1 LTIIRDFRHA
11 LRAIA
16 RMPGLAAV
24 IVVSL
29 GAGIGV
35 NTVVFSWLQA
45 VVFKPLP
52 GVSHGAAFHLLEAKT
67 DTGIYTGISW
77 LEYRDLRESLQT
89 FQDPIAF
96 RMIPLYVGDTGRVER
111 AYGQLVS
118 GNFFS
123 ALGLRPA
130 RGRFF
135 RPEEAATPGGA
146 PVAVIS
152 YDFWQERF
160 GGAEDV
166 VQRSLRANGQQLA
179 IIGVAPKGFQGTL
192 LRLNFDVWLPAT
204 LAPAVLNGS
213 RELEERGS
221 RGYQVIS
228 RLKPGIA
235 QAQAQADFD
244 GTMRQFAKTYPQTN
258 ASIGGEVLKFWEA
271 PRGPQRFMLTALIIL
286 QGVMLLL
293 LLAVCGNTANLVLAR
308 ASARQR
314 EVGIR
319 VALGAAPWRVISL
332 LLTENLV
339 LGILGAALGT
349 AIAIWGTQAI
359 PNVRLSGL
367 PVKLQTEV
375 DISGLGFAIVLGI
388 VSGLIFGA
396 APAAQLARLDPLRA
410 LRDGARTASRSRVR
424 NALMAAQVALALVVL
439 VVAGL
444 FLRSFME
451 TRDAETGFRRE
462 GIMLAAYDLT
472 GRVKAGDAAFPRI
485 FADTLLDHLREL
497 PAIEAV
503 SISASVPLDIHG
515 LPTRTFTVDGYTRTE
530 PGSDTTL
537 SNVVTPGYFK
547 TMEIGLAAGTDFAD
561 LKDTTAP
568 PQAIVN
574 QAFIKR
580 YLNSSDATIGLGRGV
595 QIRNVRYTI
604 VGVAHNSI
612 YNAFGERP
620 TPIIYLSYRDR
631 PTVAG
636 EIHLRV
642 RGGSEATLMP
652 EVRRI
657 VQELDPELSIY
668 NVRTLSD
675 HIENNL
681 LFRRIPARMFSVL
694 GPLLLIL
701 AAIGIYAVVAYTV
714 SHRTSEIGVRLA
726 LGATGRR
733 VIGQFVGQSLAIV
746 GLGAVAGWALAF
758 VIVVAFSPDGAI
770 DLRILAGVPALLMVV
785 ATIACW
791 LPARRAARVDPM
803 IALRSEN

>member
-1 LTIIRDFRHA
+1 LTLVRDLRHA

-16 RMPGLAAV
+16 RMPALAAV
-24 IVVSL
+24 IIVSL

-45 VVFKPLP
+45 IVFKPLA
-52 GVSHGAAFHLLEAKT
+52 GVSNGAAFHLLEAKT
-67 DTGIYTGISW
+67 ETGIYTGISW
-77 LEYRDLRESLQT
+77 LEYRDLRESLLT

-118 GNFFS
+118 GNYFS

-130 RGRFF
+130 RGRFL
-135 RPEEAATPGGA
+135 RPEEAVTPGRD

-166 VQRSLRANGQQLA
+166 LQRSLRTNGQQLA
-179 IIGVAPKGFQGTL
+179 IVGVAPKGFQGTL

-204 LAPAVLNGS
+204 LAPVLLNGS
-213 RELEERGS
+213 RELEERSS

-228 RLKPGIA
+228 RVKPGITRE
-235 QAQAQADFD
+235 QAHSDFA
-244 GTMRQFAKTYPQTN
+244 GVMRQLANTYPQTN
-258 ASIGGEVLKFWEA
+258 AGIGGEVLQFWEA
-271 PRGPQRFMLTALIIL
+271 PRGPQRFLLTALLIL
-286 QGVMLLL
+286 QSVMLLL

-308 ASARQR
+308 ASVRQR

-319 VALGAAPWRVISL
+319 VALGAAPWRVVSL

-339 LGILGAALGT
+339 LGIFGALLGT
-349 AIAIWGTQAI
+349 AIAIWGTQAM
-359 PNVRLSGL
+359 PNVRVSGL
-367 PVKLQTEV
+367 PVRLQTEV
-375 DISGLGFAIVLGI
+375 DLSGLGFAIVLGI
-388 VSGLIFGA
+388 LSGLVFGA

-444 FLRSFME
+444 FFRSFMQ
-451 TRDAETGFRRE
+451 TRDAETGFRRD

-472 GRVKAGDAAFPRI
+472 GRVKAGDAAFPRV
-485 FADTLLDHLREL
+485 FADTLLDRLREI
-497 PAIEAV
+497 PAIESV
-503 SISASVPLDIHG
+503 GISSSVPLDIHG
-515 LPTRTFTVDGYTRTE
+515 LPTRSFTVDGYSRTE
-530 PGSDTTL
+530 PGSDTAL
-537 SNVVTPGYFK
+537 SNVVTPGYFS
-547 TMEIGLAAGTDFAD
+547 TLDIGLVAGIDFAD

-574 QAFIKR
+574 EAFVKR
-580 YLNSSDATIGLGRGV
+580 YLHSSDASVGIGRGLQV
-595 QIRNVRYTI
+595 RNVRYTI
-604 VGVAHNSI
+604 VGVARNSI

-631 PTVAG
+631 PTLSG
-636 EIHLRV
+636 EIHLRA
-642 RGGSEATLMP
+642 RSGSEAALMP

-657 VQELDPELSIY
+657 VQALDPELSVY

-726 LGATGRR
+726 LGATAAR
-733 VIGQFVGQSLAIV
+733 VIGQFVGQSLTV
-746 GLGAVAGWALAF
+746 VSLGAVAGWALAF
-758 VIVVAFSPDGAI
+758 IVVVTFTPDGAI
-770 DLRILAGVPALLMVV
+770 DLGLLAGVPAVLMIV

-803 IALRSEN
+803 IALRTEN